1 MLFLVAS
8 VGSDDDSQGT
18 CSSSNEKENCDG
30 QTEKDWLSVAII
42 FVGIF
47 AVGIGSTGILSF
59 GLPYLDDNSEKDK
72 SPANLSFAMASR
84 IMGPA
89 FGYILGSLTLRV
101 FANPGQNHEGKNIH
115 EGLFYTNKDKKWICM

>member
-47 AVGIGSTGILSF
+47 RPGNSTILVI
-59 GLPYLDDNSEKDK
+59 PYINSKGMPRPATEK
-72 SPANLSFAMASR
+72 
-84 IMGPA
+84 
-89 FGYILGSLTLRV
+89 RV
-101 FANPGQNHEGKNIH
+101 
-115 EGLFYTNKDKKWICM
+115 T

>member
-1 MLFLVAS
+1 M
-8 VGSDDDSQGT
+8 
-18 CSSSNEKENCDG
+18 
-30 QTEKDWLSVAII
+30 
-42 FVGIF
+42 
-47 AVGIGSTGILSF
+47 SF

-101 FANPGQNHEGKNIH
+101 FANPGQGHEGKKTH
-115 EGLFYTNKDKKWICM
+115 